1 MEVHTGRQVPA
12 ADLFAPI
19 GLPLPTLPAGVTR
32 ANVQDVVG
40 YFRQGDGGVLTSDGK
55 LYMASGSVVNPM
67 PGRRNK
73 CPAAC
78 R

>member
-40 YFRQGDGGVLTSDGK
+40 YFRQGDGGVLTSDG
-55 LYMASGSVVNPM
+55 
-67 PGRRNK
+67 
-73 CPAAC
+73 
-78 R
+78 